1 MERLDA
7 FMARANAAY
16 YATHDP
22 FRDFTTSPEI
32 TQVFGELLG
41 AWAAV
46 VWQGMGRPEPVIL
59 AEAGPGRGTLMQDA
73 VRTIAKVAPG
83 FHAAASIHLIETS
96 PRLRAQQAARLP
108 TAVWHDH
115 IEALPPGPMILLA
128 NEFFDALPIRQFSKA
143 EAGWD
148 EHHVKDGQLVKQPA
162 NPPLPPAGEGWGEGV
177 EGTYE
182 INEPARAITRH
193 IAARVAAQNGAALI
207 LDYGPARSGPG
218 NTLQAIHHG
227 RPANPLEDPG
237 SRDLT
242 AHVDFAPLAGIARDA
257 GAAVHG
263 PIQQGPFLARLG
275 LFQRT
280 GALARNQ
287 PPARASALI
296 QAAQRLAEPDRMGG
310 LFKAMAI
317 THPALPSPPG
327 FAP

>member
-1 MERLDA
+1 
-7 FMARANAAY
+7 MARANAAY

-22 FRDFTTSPEI
+22 FRDFTTAPEI

-46 VWQGMGRPEPVIL
+46 VWQSMGQPDPVIL

-73 VRTIAKVAPG
+73 TRTIAKVAPG

-96 PRLRAQQAARLP
+96 PRLRAHQATRVP
-108 TAVWHDH
+108 TATWHDR
-115 IEALPPGPMILLA
+115 IEDLPSGPLILLA
-128 NEFFDALPIRQFSKA
+128 NEFFDALPIRQFSKS
-143 EAGWD
+143 EAGWH
-148 EHHVKDGQLVKQPA
+148 EHHVKDGTLLA
-162 NPPLPPAGEGWGEGV
+162 LPWGEGRGEGWPKARPGDIV
-177 EGTYE
+177 E
-182 INEPARAITRH
+182 INEPARAITHSIATR
-193 IAARVAAQNGAALI
+193 IAAHNGAALI
-207 LDYGPARSGPG
+207 LDYGPARSAPG
-218 NTLQAIHHG
+218 DTLQAIHQG

-242 AHVDFAPLAGIARDA
+242 AHVDFEPLAAIARDA

-263 PIQQGPFLARLG
+263 PIQQGPFLAGLG
-275 LFQRT
+275 LFQRS
-280 GALARNQ
+280 GSLARNQ
-287 PPARASALI
+287 PPARASALM

-317 THPALPSPPG
+317 THPALPTPPG